1 MNFVTFERRA
11 LVPKKKKT
19 FRTTFN
25 LELCF
30 MVTNDSFLW
39 KESSRLTANNKKNFH
54 VLNQMSPV
62 KNLISIFCQKLSP
75 KVDFLLKVLGIIP
88 WDI

>member
-11 LVPKKKKT
+11 LVSKKKKPL
-19 FRTTFN
+19 RTTFN
-25 LELCF
+25 LERVSWLLTIHF
-30 MVTNDSFLW
+30 YERSQAGLQLTIKKL
-39 KESSRLTANNKKNFH
+39 SRTQPDVSCEEFNFH
-54 VLNQMSPV
+54 FLS
-62 KNLISIFCQKLSP
+62 KLSP